1 MSASPPPRILTIMG
15 SGETTPTMARVHR
28 SVLDRLGERP
38 KVEAALLDTPYGF
51 QENAE
56 DISERTLEY
65 FRDTV
70 GNVFTVATFRS
81 SDVDSLVRETAL
93 ARLRE
98 ARLVFAG
105 PGSPSYALR
114 QWSGTEIPRLLASK
128 LAEGGAVTMASA
140 AALTL
145 GRFTIPVYEIYKAG
159 EAPSWLPGLDL
170 LTALG
175 LPVAVVPHYDN
186 AEGGNHDTR
195 FCYMGERRLAV
206 LEAELPADVFIL
218 GVDGHTALVLDLD
231 EGSASVLGLGSVTV
245 RKDGRSTVF
254 PAGSEV
260 AIADLVAAAS
270 GRGVAATGRGV
281 AAHGVAAQPARASAA
296 SPAGAAIDAPGS
308 RTLREE
314 VADLERIFE
323 TSLDECDAP
332 AAVRAILALEET
344 IQAWS
349 RDTDQSD
356 ALATARSALRAAV
369 VCLGEMAVEGSRDP
383 AALVSPFVDALL
395 AERVRAREA
404 RDWSAADA
412 IRDRLLAAG
421 IELHDAADGTT
432 WELRPTAPV
441 G

>member
-1 MSASPPPRILTIMG
+1 VSASSPPRILTIMG

-38 KVEAALLDTPYGF
+38 KVAAALLDTPYGF

-81 SDVDSLVRETAL
+81 SEVDSLVRETAL

-281 AAHGVAAQPARASAA
+281 AAHGVATQPARASAA
-296 SPAGAAIDAPGS
+296 SPTGAAIDAPGS

>member
-1 MSASPPPRILTIMG
+1 VSAASLPRILTIMG

-28 SVLDRLGERP
+28 AVLDRLGERP
-38 KVEAALLDTPYGF
+38 RVAAALLDTPYGF

-70 GNVFTVATFRS
+70 GNLFSVATFRS
-81 SDVDSLVRETAL
+81 NEVDSLARETAL

-114 QWSGTEIPRLLASK
+114 QWAGSEIPRLLASK

-159 EAPSWLPGLDL
+159 EAPRWLPGLDL

-206 LEAELPADVFIL
+206 LEAELPADIFIL

-231 EGSASVLGLGSVTV
+231 EGSASVLGLGTVTV

-254 PAGSEV
+254 PAGTSMP
-260 AIADLVAAAS
+260 IAELVAAAS
-270 GRGVAATGRGV
+270 G
-281 AAHGVAAQPARASAA
+281 HGTSRPAA
-296 SPAGAAIDAPGS
+296 STAAPASLEADAPGS

-383 AALVSPFVDALL
+383 ATLVGPFVDALL

-412 IRDRLLAAG
+412 IRDRLLAARV
-421 IELHDAADGTT
+421 ELHDTPDGTT
-432 WELRPTAPV
+432 WELRPAAPV

>member
-1 MSASPPPRILTIMG
+1 MSASSPPRILTIMG

-38 KVEAALLDTPYGF
+38 KVAAALLDTPYGF

-81 SDVDSLVRETAL
+81 SEVDSLVRETAL

>member
-1 MSASPPPRILTIMG
+1 MSMPRILTIMG

-28 SVLDRLGERP
+28 AILDRLGNRP
-38 KVEAALLDTPYGF
+38 VPAVVLDTPYGF
-51 QENAE
+51 QENAD
-56 DISERTLEY
+56 DITDRAIEY
-65 FRDTV
+65 FRASV
-70 GNVFTVATFRS
+70 GYPFGAASFRS
-81 SDVDSLVRETAL
+81 ADSDALVRETAL
-93 ARLRE
+93 ARIRE

-114 QWSGTEIPRLLASK
+114 QWSGTDIPGLLGRK

-159 EAPSWLPGLDL
+159 EAPRWLAGLDL
-170 LTALG
+170 LTPLG

-195 FCYMGERRLAV
+195 FCYLGERRLRI
-206 LEAELPADVFIL
+206 LEAELPAEVFIL
-218 GVDGHTALVLDLD
+218 GVDGHTAFVMDLD
-231 EGSASVLGLGSVTV
+231 AGTASVLGLGTVTV

-260 AIADLVAAAS
+260 PIAGLVEAAGHAGSVDVAALVASPPGAS
-270 GRGVAATGRGV
+270 GT
-281 AAHGVAAQPARASAA
+281 PAEP
-296 SPAGAAIDAPGS
+296 SPS
-308 RTLREE
+308 RPLREE
-314 VADLERIFE
+314 VANLEQVFSA
-323 TSLDECDAP
+323 SLEECDVP

-349 RDTDQSD
+349 SDTDQSD
-356 ALATARSALRAAV
+356 ALAVARSSLRAAV
-369 VCLGEMAVEGSRDP
+369 VCLGELAVEGSRDP
-383 AALVSPFVDALL
+383 AELVGPFVDALL
-395 AERVRAREA
+395 AERLRARES
-404 RDWSAADA
+404 RDWVAADA

-421 IELHDAADGTT
+421 IELHDSPDGTT
-432 WELRPTAPV
+432 WELRPAAPV

>member
-1 MSASPPPRILTIMG
+1 
-15 SGETTPTMARVHR
+15 MARVHR

-38 KVEAALLDTPYGF
+38 KVAAALLDTPYGF

-81 SDVDSLVRETAL
+81 SEVDSLVRETAL